1 MISGVQALRAAAAR
15 ALALGRGPAGAPPAG
30 RRGYAAA
37 GAATVTKEQLRTGGM
52 LEWRTYTLRPDGQV
66 PFHARAGGEGAAL
79 RKELFPN
86 WLGFFTCDVGGPL
99 TAVHHLYHWPDMVE
113 RQRVRGAATQD
124 PRWQQYL
131 ADTRWA
137 VQAQEAAIFKPAVS
151 VIEAGGGVGI
161 EHFCPSPA
169 ESPIYELRTYQ
180 LHPGYDS
187 VPKLVDYFVQ
197 GLPHKVAA
205 DSNSELA
212 FFGFVDVGMLN
223 TVIELWRYPS
233 AQASIAAR
241 EASRKVPEWK
251 QAIGN
256 VTPIVQ
262 HFRSQ
267 VLVPTAYSPLQ

>member
-1 MISGVQALRAAAAR
+1 MQALRAAAAR

-113 RQRVRGAATQD
+113 QQRVRGAATQD

-131 ADTRWA
+131 ADTRWD
-137 VQAQEAAIFKPAVS
+137 VQAQEAAIFKL
-151 VIEAGGGVGI
+151 GI
-161 EHFCPSPA
+161 EHSCPA
-169 ESPIYELRTYQ
+169 ESPIYECGRTSFTV
-180 LHPGYDS
+180 LYDS
-187 VPKLVDYFVQ
+187 VRRWWRATARAASPSHRP
-197 GLPHKVAA
+197 PH
-205 DSNSELA
+205 
-212 FFGFVDVGMLN
+212 
-223 TVIELWRYPS
+223 
-233 AQASIAAR
+233 
-241 EASRKVPEWK
+241 
-251 QAIGN
+251 
-256 VTPIVQ
+256 
-262 HFRSQ
+262 
-267 VLVPTAYSPLQ
+267 